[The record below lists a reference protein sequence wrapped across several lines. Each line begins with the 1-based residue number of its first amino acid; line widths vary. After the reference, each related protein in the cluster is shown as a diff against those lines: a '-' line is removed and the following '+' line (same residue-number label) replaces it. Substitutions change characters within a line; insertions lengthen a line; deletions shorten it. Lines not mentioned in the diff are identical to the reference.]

1 MKYTAVM
8 MFNKSVY
15 NGILNL
21 EAESFR
27 DAVLKAILLFDETKI
42 SGEKSSI
49 ESLIRNE
56 SLKRDRWNYGLEPY
70 FGGDNYRF
78 EIMYVQNGEIVM
90 KDAHDEAVKIFQKIA
105 EEGTIIKEQREK
117 AERFAEYSRLK
128 EEFEETK

>member
-8 MFNKSVY
+8 MFNETCY

-21 EAESFR
+21 EAESFQ

-49 ESLIRNE
+49 ESLIRYE
-56 SLKRDRWNYGLEPY
+56 SLKKDKWNYGVGAY

-90 KDAHDEAVKIFQKIA
+90 KDAHDEAVKIFQKVA
-105 EEGTIIKEQREK
+105 KEGTIIKEQREK

-128 EEFEETK
+128 EEFEETE